1 MVVERGSLSAIN
13 FLLAQGAAPKNY
25 IREEYSAIVTH
36 TLFRQ
41 HTTYQL
47 KKIWR
52 EMSSACRQKFRQ
64 EFLTKQS
71 FFDRFITAAKEEK
84 KTTSLE
90 GINPKDIGM
99 RVDRYDRD
107 QTLFHI
113 LTCDNRHDVLTEIK
127 RNIGN
132 GTHMNKKL

>member
-52 EMSSACRQKFRQ
+52 EISSACRQKFRQ

-84 KTTSLE
+84 KPPHQRGSIQKILGCESIDTTETKHYSTFLLVT
-90 GINPKDIGM
+90 IDMMSSPK
-99 RVDRYDRD
+99 
-107 QTLFHI
+107 
-113 LTCDNRHDVLTEIK
+113 
-127 RNIGN
+127 
-132 GTHMNKKL
+132 